1 VLSAVT
7 RPRLRRSVG
16 VTMRAGIVILGLAV
30 LAGCGGDERGSA
42 SPDASAKLPAPL
54 TFQVSGGL
62 KLRLD
67 KITIQPDGSA
77 QVKTIAGEKPVE
89 LTDGELAKVVDAL
102 EQSGLETVPENSRS
116 PSPIP
121 DAFGYR
127 FVYKGRQVDTDQ
139 ESNPERLQAL
149 TATLTHLVDRY
160 GPK

>member
-1 VLSAVT
+1 
-7 RPRLRRSVG
+7 
-16 VTMRAGIVILGLAV
+16 MRAGIVILGLAV
-30 LAGCGGDERGSA
+30 LAGCGGDETSGGGGAGGSPPA
-42 SPDASAKLPAPL
+42 RAKLPAPL

-62 KLRLD
+62 RLRLD
-67 KITIQPDGSA
+67 KITIAPDGSA
-77 QVKTIAGEKPVE
+77 QVKTINGERPVK
-89 LTDGELAKVVDAL
+89 LTNAELARVADAL
-102 EQSGLETVPENSRS
+102 AGSGLESVPENSRS

-139 ESNPERLQAL
+139 ESNPDRLQGL